1 MGIKYMIYDLPRYFY
16 HILSCSPHYFYDKR
30 YGKERR
36 ICILILDYYRVEK
49 IAG

>member
-1 MGIKYMIYDLPRYFY
+1 MIYDPAGYFY
-16 HILSCSPHYFYDKR
+16 DILSCSPHYFYDKR
-30 YGKERR
+30 QGKERR